1 MFGLQGVTM
10 RTTLKIVLPLIVSVA
25 VVSLLF
31 AVHQVRTEKHLL
43 QNDLS
48 HRTEIQGANLQES
61 IEPLLDRSSERNLQ
75 RVVERFSQR
84 EHLKGVVVYD
94 PAGTTLAITSGL
106 APIFRA
112 RPEAAIRAT
121 REDAGVGEFLPADQ
135 FPFIDPEQQVPLHVF
150 ALPLHH
156 DGGVAGTVAL
166 FHDTSY
172 IDKQASRTLR
182 DSLLNAFVQTILITG
197 LALILVRW
205 TFTGPLTRTANWLRT
220 LRTGQ
225 PSGGSGLSKGEILDQ
240 LNHEVTHLAN
250 DLNTAR
256 AVAEEEARLR
266 DSNASIW
273 TAERLRVS
281 LRNKLQ
287 EKPLFV
293 VSNREPYMHVFSG
306 KDKAIQMIVP
316 ASGVV
321 TALEPV
327 LRACNG
333 TWIANGSGSADRE
346 VVDARNHLR
355 VPPDHPSYTL
365 RRVWLSDEE
374 DKGYY
379 EGFSN
384 EGLWPLSHIAHTRPI
399 FRPEDWRQYQKINRR
414 FADAVLEEMDGAESP
429 ILLAQDYHFALL
441 PRMIKDARPDAR
453 VAIFWHIPWPN
464 AEVFGICP
472 WQRELVDGLLGAD
485 LIGFHIQSHCNNFLE
500 TVDRALEA
508 LTEWDR
514 FAVNRQGHITR
525 VRPYPISVAFPENS
539 PGANESRGGGERA
552 ALCAE
557 MGVEASLLGV
567 GVDRIDYTKG
577 ILERFRALERFFELN
592 PAYQQRLTF
601 VQIGAPSRTDIERYK
616 HFLDEV
622 SEEVERIN
630 ARFQTARWKPIVFRK
645 KHHSHEEIG
654 RFYRAASF
662 CMVTSLH
669 DGMNLVA
676 KEYVASREDEC
687 GVLILSSFA
696 GAAHELAD
704 ALLVNPYDV
713 LQLAESI
720 QRALEMPE
728 EEQARRMKRMRHI
741 VREHNVY
748 RWAANLLSDLTE
760 IRVDLPERAGAPGIM
775 IRPNPAR
782 LLVLWRDGSTAANSG
797 GEQAFA

>member
-1 MFGLQGVTM
+1 MCIPTVGVLM
-10 RTTLKIVLPLIVSVA
+10 RTTMKIVLPLIVSVA

-31 AVHQVRTEKHLL
+31 AAYQVRREKHLL
-43 QNDLS
+43 RNELM
-48 HRTEIQGANLQES
+48 RRAEIQGESLQES
-61 IEPLLDRSSERNLQ
+61 LEPLLERAPERSLQ
-75 RVVERFSQR
+75 RLVERFGQR
-84 EHLKGVVVYD
+84 EHLKGVGVYNS
-94 PAGTTLAITSGL
+94 AGAALASTSGL
-106 APIFRA
+106 APGFRW
-112 RPEAAIRAT
+112 RPAAAT
-121 REDAGVGEFLPADQ
+121 RASQEGTGVGEFLSAEQYPALN
-135 FPFIDPEQQVPLHVF
+135 PEEEVPVHIY
-150 ALPLHH
+150 ALPLHR
-156 DGGVAGTVAL
+156 DGEIVGTLAI
-166 FHDTSY
+166 FHDTAY
-172 IDKQASRTLR
+172 IDKQVSHTLR
-182 DSLLNAFVQTILITG
+182 DSLLNALVQTCLITG
-197 LALILVRW
+197 LA
-205 TFTGPLTRTANWLRT
+205 
-220 LRTGQ
+220 Q
-225 PSGGSGLSKGEILDQ
+225 
-240 LNHEVTHLAN
+240 EVTHLAK
-250 DLNTAR
+250 DLHTAR

-281 LRNKLQ
+281 LRSKLE

-293 VSNREPYMHVFSG
+293 VSNREPYMHVFNE
-306 KDKAIQMIVP
+306 KDKSISVIVP

-327 LRACNG
+327 LLACNG
-333 TWIANGSGSADRE
+333 VWIANGSGSADRE
-346 VVDARNHLR
+346 AVDARDHLR

-374 DKGYY
+374 DRGYY

-384 EGLWPLSHIAHTRPI
+384 EGLWPLSHVAHTRPV
-399 FRPEDWRQYQKINRR
+399 FRPEDWLQYQKINRR
-414 FADAVLEEMDGAESP
+414 FADAVLQEMEGTESP

-539 PGANESRGGGERA
+539 QAVSESRNAGKERA

-557 MGVEASLLGV
+557 MHVEASLLGV
-567 GVDRIDYTKG
+567 GVDRVDYTKG

-592 PAYQQRLTF
+592 PAYQQRFSF

-616 HFLDEV
+616 NFLDEV
-622 SEEVERIN
+622 SAEAERIN

-645 KHHSHEEIG
+645 KHHSHEEIA
-654 RFYRAASF
+654 RFFRASSL

-676 KEYVASREDEC
+676 KEYVASREDER
-687 GVLILSSFA
+687 GVLILSTFA
-696 GAAHELAD
+696 GAAHELSD
-704 ALLVNPYDV
+704 ALLINPYDIA
-713 LQLAESI
+713 QLAESI
-720 QRALEMPE
+720 HRALEMPE
-728 EEQARRMKRMRHI
+728 EEQARRMQRMRHT
-741 VREHNVY
+741 VREHNIY
-748 RWAANLLSDLTE
+748 RWAANLLSDLTD
-760 IRVDLPERAGAPGIM
+760 IRVESTER
-775 IRPNPAR
+775 
-782 LLVLWRDGSTAANSG
+782 VDAA
-797 GEQAFA
+797 QAS

>member
-1 MFGLQGVTM
+1 M
-10 RTTLKIVLPLIVSVA
+10 RTTLKIILPLIVSVA

-31 AVHQVRTEKHLL
+31 AAYQVRTDRRTLR
-43 QNDLS
+43 NDLS
-48 HRTEIQGANLQES
+48 RRAEILGESLQES
-61 IEPLLDRSSERNLQ
+61 VEPLLDRAPDKNLQ
-75 RVVERFSQR
+75 RLVERFGQR
-84 EHLKGVVVYD
+84 EHLKGVAVYNS
-94 PAGTTLAITSGL
+94 AGAALAITPGL
-106 APIFRA
+106 MPGFRL
-112 RPEAAIRAT
+112 RPTAAT
-121 REDAGVGEFLPADQ
+121 RASQEDAGIGEFLNA
-135 FPFIDPEQQVPLHVF
+135 EQTVAANENLRVPVHIY
-150 ALPLHH
+150 ALPLHRN
-156 DGGVAGTVAL
+156 GEVVGALAL

-172 IDKQASRTLR
+172 IDKQVSRTLR
-182 DSLLNAFVQTILITG
+182 DSLLNALVQTILISG
-197 LALILVRW
+197 LALVLVRW

-225 PSGGSGLSKGEILDQ
+225 TNAMASHSNVEILDQ
-240 LNHEVTHLAN
+240 INHEVKHLAN
-250 DLNTAR
+250 DLSTAR

-266 DSNASIW
+266 DSNASLW

-281 LRNKLQ
+281 LRSKLE

-293 VSNREPYMHVFSG
+293 VSNREPYMHVFSE
-306 KDKAIQMIVP
+306 KDKSIQVIVP
-316 ASGVV
+316 ASGLV

-333 TWIANGSGSADRE
+333 VWIANGSGNADRD
-346 VVDARNHLR
+346 VVDGQDHLR

-399 FRPEDWRQYQKINRR
+399 FRPEDWLQYQKINRR
-414 FADAVLEEMDGAESP
+414 FADAVLQEMEGSESP
-429 ILLAQDYHFALL
+429 IVLVQDYHFALL

-464 AEVFGICP
+464 AEIFGICP

-525 VRPYPISVAFPENS
+525 VRPYPISVAFPENLQ
-539 PGANESRGGGERA
+539 ALNEGRNAGEERA

-557 MGVEASLLGV
+557 MNVEASLLGV
-567 GVDRIDYTKG
+567 GVDRVDYTKG
-577 ILERFRALERFFELN
+577 ILERFRAIERFVEMN
-592 PAYQQRLTF
+592 PAYQQRFTF
-601 VQIGAPSRTDIERYK
+601 VQIGAPSRTDIERYRN
-616 HFLDEV
+616 FLDEV
-622 SEEVERIN
+622 SVEAERIN
-630 ARFQTARWKPIVFRK
+630 ARFQTSKWKPIVFRK
-645 KHHSHEEIG
+645 KHHSHEEIA

-676 KEYVASREDEC
+676 KEFVASREDER
-687 GVLILSSFA
+687 GALILSTFA
-696 GAAHELAD
+696 GAAHELSD

-713 LQLAESI
+713 CQLAESI
-720 QRALEMPE
+720 HRALEMPE
-728 EEQARRMKRMRHI
+728 GEQAGRMHRMRHH

-760 IRVDLPERAGAPGIM
+760 IRVESVERVEAPQ
-775 IRPNPAR
+775 AR
-782 LLVLWRDGSTAANSG
+782 
-797 GEQAFA
+797 